1 MKCEEHD
8 LITFQTLTFS
18 KTPDGNIFIDERGTS
33 ITEFS
38 PQKGVVHLM
47 HALGCRAMFKR
58 DGTAV
63 ITGQPG
69 NGQPGYGQ
77 PAYGH
82 HGYYQPAQPGVGGPS
97 APFASFNGND
107 GMQQPPG
114 YNESKEKF

>member
-82 HGYYQPAQPGVGGPS
+82 HGYYQPTQPGFGGSS
-97 APFASFNGND
+97 APFNGND
-107 GMQQPPG
+107 GMQQPPA
-114 YNESKEKF
+114 YNEGKEKF